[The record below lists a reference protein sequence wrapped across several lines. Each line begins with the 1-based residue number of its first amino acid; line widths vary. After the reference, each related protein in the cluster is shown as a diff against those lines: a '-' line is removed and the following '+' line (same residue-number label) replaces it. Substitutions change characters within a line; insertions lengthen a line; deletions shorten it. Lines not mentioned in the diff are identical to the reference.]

1 MLTAAFIFLVIAIV
15 SGYMGY
21 KGTDPTSIFN
31 AKIVFYISTIIFI
44 ILLII
49 YFFHSPQPVVTVIEN
64 PLLD

>member
-1 MLTAAFIFLVIAIV
+1 MLRTAFIFLVIAIV

-21 KGTDPTSIFN
+21 KGTAPASIFN
-31 AKIVFYISTIIFI
+31 AKIVFYISTIIFL

-49 YFFHSPQPVVTVIEN
+49 YFFHSPTPVPTVVEN